1 MIIFQQSPIVNEGNR
16 SLVDTMNFESDIL
29 LAKILDELKKMN
41 LHMSLMTDT
50 DIKISEIEE
59 IKK

>member
-1 MIIFQQSPIVNEGNR
+1 MIIFQTNPIVTEGNR
-16 SLVDTMNFESDIL
+16 SLVDTINFESDIL
-29 LAKILDELKKMN
+29 LTKILDELRKMN